1 MPAIELECEPSS
13 ERQPGHVRPSQPERV
28 DEPGEAI
35 RVVRQTERRWWIR
48 RRSDAGRVPGHDG
61 ELVGQPVEL
70 ALPRSAAVADVP
82 GQENE
87 QRSLSRPLVGDPQS
101 VDLDLTGAGRHR
113 RQPSRLRQTDRV
125 TGEHDLR
132 KLLASI
138 EPVLRP
144 GSFVFAV
151 VADESMLGDVAPE
164 ATVREE
170 GLTVV
175 LPRERAD
182 ALGLTYDYVAAWI
195 TLRVHSA
202 LDAVGLTSAVSRVLA
217 EAGLSCNVIAG
228 YHHDHLLVPAER
240 GHEAVRLLRDL
251 SRTG

>member
-1 MPAIELECEPSS
+1 
-13 ERQPGHVRPSQPERV
+13 
-28 DEPGEAI
+28 
-35 RVVRQTERRWWIR
+35 
-48 RRSDAGRVPGHDG
+48 
-61 ELVGQPVEL
+61 
-70 ALPRSAAVADVP
+70 
-82 GQENE
+82 
-87 QRSLSRPLVGDPQS
+87 
-101 VDLDLTGAGRHR
+101 
-113 RQPSRLRQTDRV
+113 V
-125 TGEHDLR
+125 TGERDLR

-151 VADESMLGDVAPE
+151 IADESMLGDVAPE

-170 GLTVV
+170 EGLTVV

-182 ALGLTYDYVAAWI
+182 ALGLPYDYVAAWI

-202 LDAVGLTSAVSRVLA
+202 LDAVGLTSAASHALA
-217 EAGLSCNVIAG
+217 AAGLSCNVIAG

-251 SRTG
+251 SRAG